1 MKNLA
6 LKLGS
11 AMAFF
16 FVISSVSTA
25 CFGLFN
31 EPKMP
36 AQLIQK

>member
-25 CFGLFN
+25 CYGAFH

-36 AQLIQK
+36 TQLVQK